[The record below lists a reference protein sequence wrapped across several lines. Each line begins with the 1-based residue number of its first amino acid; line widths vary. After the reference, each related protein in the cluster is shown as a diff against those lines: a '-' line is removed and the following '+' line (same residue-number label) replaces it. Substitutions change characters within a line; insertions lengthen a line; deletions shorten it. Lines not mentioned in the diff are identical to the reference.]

1 MSPTSESAH
10 RRDVIYAQ
18 RASGELHLDLVTPAQ
33 SAPAPLIVFVHGGGW
48 FTGDRTLC
56 PDLSDH
62 FCACGFA
69 MASIDYRLSG
79 DALFPAQLH
88 DVRAAIRHLRMNARE
103 LGLDPAR
110 IGVWGASAG
119 GHLAALAGLLS
130 AVSELPGEDAA
141 DGDAAVQAVA
151 ESYGPSTLVDGD
163 VAPGVPLPGV
173 TSAADTPEGRLIG
186 GDPADLPVAA
196 RDASPRYFVTSDA
209 PPFQISHGTGDVLVH
224 HRHSLLLYDALA
236 EAGVEVDLYL
246 IDGYQHGFLNPPNR
260 SDVPSPPVMDN
271 GRLDSEGPAPARH
284 LSARGEERTDERTRF
299 GFDDIGDFFTRHL
312 GVSTDL
318 ITTTSGDNR

>member
-1 MSPTSESAH
+1 MSPTSESAN

-18 RASGELHLDLVTPAQ
+18 RASGDLHLDLVTPAE
-33 SAPAPLIVFVHGGGW
+33 SAPAPVIVFVHGGGW
-48 FTGDRTLC
+48 FTGDRALC
-56 PDLSDH
+56 PDLSVH
-62 FCACGFA
+62 FCARGFA

-88 DVRAAIRHLRMNARE
+88 DLRAAIRHLRANAGE

-130 AVSELPGEDAA
+130 SVAKLPGEGAVT
-141 DGDAAVQAVA
+141 GDAAVQAVA

-163 VAPGVPLPGV
+163 VEPGVPLPGV
-173 TSAADTPEGRLIG
+173 TSAADSPEGRLIG
-186 GDPADLPVAA
+186 GDPADRPGAA
-196 RDASPRYFVTSDA
+196 RDASPLYFVTSDA
-209 PPFQISHGTGDVLVH
+209 PPFQISHGAGDVLVD

-236 EAGVEVDLYL
+236 EAGAEVDLYL
-246 IDGYQHGFLNPPNR
+246 IDGYQHGFLNPRNR
-260 SDVPSPPVMDN
+260 SDVPSPPVMDD
-271 GRLDSEGPAPARH
+271 GRLDSQGPAPARH
-284 LSARGEERTDERTRF
+284 LSARGAQRTDERTHF

-312 GVSTDL
+312 AISTDL
-318 ITTTSGDNR
+318 TTTISGGNR

>member
-1 MSPTSESAH
+1 MSPTIESPH
-10 RRDVIYAQ
+10 HRDVIYAR
-18 RASGELHLDLVTPAQ
+18 RASGELHLDLVRPAQ
-33 SAPAPLIVFVHGGGW
+33 SIPAPVIVFVHGGGW

-56 PDLSDH
+56 PDLSGH
-62 FCACGFA
+62 FCARGFA

-79 DALFPAQLH
+79 DELFPAQLH
-88 DVRAAIRHLRMNARE
+88 DVRAAIRHLRMNAGE

-119 GHLAALAGLLS
+119 GHLATLAGLLS

-173 TSAADTPEGRLIG
+173 TSAAETPEGRLIG

-196 RDASPRYFVTSDA
+196 RDASPLYFVTSDA
-209 PPFQISHGTGDVLVH
+209 PPFQISHGTGDVLVDH
-224 HRHSLLLYDALA
+224 QHSLLLYEALA

-246 IDGYQHGFLNPPNR
+246 VDDYQHGFLNPPNR

-284 LSARGEERTDERTRF
+284 LSARGPERTEERTHF

-312 GVSTDL
+312 AISTDQ
-318 ITTTSGDNR
+318 TTINSGDNR